1 MVQEMH
7 GDCIMGDRS
16 GPGDKI
22 RTDNDDKE
30 PRVTEPGNGAEQAGG
45 VHSDELGEQ
54 LYGLNMFGDL
64 APDVGKSELLNSMLS
79 KCLAQFGCKSG
90 SISLFR
96 PDSEELEL
104 VVAEGPMCE
113 ALPGTRQSLGA
124 GIAGTVAERQEGIFV
139 EDIGESDD
147 FDKSDSGRYK
157 TNSFACVPIVYR
169 GELLGVLSL
178 CDKESGESFGAAD
191 VGRML
196 ALAGCSAGTIRQ
208 SLHQE
213 KLRSFNIELHRRL
226 DAAIERLQDANQ
238 ELARLKNFN
247 ESILTS
253 IVLGL
258 IAFDDESRVSFVN
271 EAGRS
276 IFGLGAS
283 DDVDAQFRN
292 LNINCDDLTWDQVLD
307 AVVKDGRAIQCS
319 TAESVRE
326 GETEKQTLSI
336 SASPLRDMRRR
347 VSGGVIIVEDV
358 TEQTKIEKRLAA
370 SERHAVIGKLAAR
383 VAHELNNPLD
393 GILRFIN
400 LSIALKD
407 DEDPTREYLTE
418 CKRGLERMVGIV
430 SSLLEFSRS
439 TYPAHRDTKLN
450 DVVREAVGTL
460 RHRAEQ
466 QGIKVVF
473 DLGDNLPELRCG
485 ELIQVFLNLTKNAY
499 DAMKGGGG
507 LTLTS
512 RLEGNNAVISVA
524 DSGCGMPDEITNRI
538 FDPFFTTKGP
548 SEGTGLGLAICHDIV
563 EKHGGTIVVDSILDQ
578 GTTFTISLPV
588 S

>member
-1 MVQEMH
+1 
-7 GDCIMGDRS
+7 MGNTAGPRNKTPTDS
-16 GPGDKI
+16 GGM
-22 RTDNDDKE
+22 E
-30 PRVTEPGNGAEQAGG
+30 SRVTDSPDGVEQ
-45 VHSDELGEQ
+45 VDDVSPDELGEQ
-54 LYGLNMFGDL
+54 LRGLDMFGDL
-64 APDVGKSELLNSMLS
+64 APDVGKSELLTSMLS

-113 ALPGTRQSLGA
+113 ALPGTRQSLGS

-147 FDKSDSGRYK
+147 FDRSDSSRYK

-178 CDKESGESFGAAD
+178 CDKESGDAFGPAD

-258 IAFDDESRVSFVN
+258 IAFDNESHVAFSN
-271 EAGRS
+271 EAIRN
-276 IFGLGAS
+276 IFGLGAPG
-283 DDVDAQFRN
+283 DVDAQFRS
-292 LNINCDDLTWDQVLD
+292 LDIDCDGLTWEQVLCT
-307 AVVKDGRAIQCS
+307 VVEEGRAVQCS
-319 TAESVRE
+319 AAEFARE
-326 GETEKQTLSI
+326 GEQEKQTLSI

-400 LSIALKD
+400 LSIALKE

-418 CKRGLERMVGIV
+418 CKKGLERMVGIV

-439 TYPAHRDTKLN
+439 TYPAHRDTRLN

-466 QGIKVVF
+466 QGVKVVF
-473 DLGDNLPELRCG
+473 DLADNLPELRCG

-499 DAMKGGGG
+499 DAMKGGGS

-512 RLEGNNAVISVA
+512 RLEGEKAVVSIA
-524 DSGCGMPDEITNRI
+524 DSGCGMPDEITSRI

-563 EKHGGTIVVDSILDQ
+563 EKHGGTITVDSILDQ